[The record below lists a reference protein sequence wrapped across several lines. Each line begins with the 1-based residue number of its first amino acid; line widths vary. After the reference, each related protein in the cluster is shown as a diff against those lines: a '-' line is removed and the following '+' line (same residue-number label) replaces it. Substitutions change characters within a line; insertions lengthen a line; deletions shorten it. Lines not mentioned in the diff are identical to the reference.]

1 VKKSIFLDKDGT
13 LIPNIAYYS
22 DPSKISL
29 VDGAT
34 EVLKSLSRL
43 GFIFIVVTNQQGI
56 ARGIISE
63 HHIKEVE
70 KRLVEL
76 FKEAGV
82 ILSGFYY
89 CPHDTDGIIASYSIT
104 CNCRKPLPGMLYSAA
119 EEHNIDLKNS
129 WMIGDILDDIEAG
142 NRAGCKTI
150 LIGIGNETEWVRGN
164 YRTPDFTVNNFSEI
178 SEIITANSL
187 IERYIDI

>member
-1 VKKSIFLDKDGT
+1 MKKSIFLDKDGT
-13 LIPNIAYYS
+13 LIPNIAYNS
-22 DPSKISL
+22 EPSKIHL
-29 VDGAT
+29 VDGAK
-34 EVLKSLSRL
+34 EVLRALSNS
-43 GFIFIVVTNQQGI
+43 GFIFIVVTNQQAI

-63 HHIKEVE
+63 RQIVEVE
-70 KRLVEL
+70 KRLFEL
-76 FKEAGV
+76 FQEAGV

-89 CPHDTDGIIASYSIT
+89 CPHDTDGIIPSYSIT
-104 CNCRKPLPGMLYSAA
+104 CNCRKPLPGMLYTAA
-119 EEHNIDLKNS
+119 GDHNIDLKNS

-150 LIGIGNETEWVRGN
+150 LVGIGNETEWVRGD

-178 SEIITANSL
+178 SEIVTANSL